1 MGHHKHLEGHEHP
14 RSHPYQIVSGVGFVI
29 VWGLDT
35 FVFEFS
41 TQLNAYASGIV
52 RFIISIPVF
61 LLAFYLM
68 RAAGKALFVESEQSS
83 GLLTAGILA
92 RVRHPLYLG
101 SMLIYLGCL
110 VNSVSLIAL
119 FVYVIQ
125 WLVHN
130 MLANYEEMDLIR
142 IYGDEYIEYRSKVPK
157 WIPKIR
163 VN

>member
-14 RSHPYQIVSGVGFVI
+14 KSHPYQFVSGIGFVSI
-29 VWGLDT
+29 WALDT

-41 TQLNAYASGIV
+41 TQLNAYAGGIV

-61 LLAFYLM
+61 LLAFYLI
-68 RAAGKALFVESEQSS
+68 RGAERALFVESEHSS
-83 GLLTAGILA
+83 GLLTTGILA

-101 SMLIYLGCL
+101 VMLIYLGFL

-119 FVYVIQ
+119 LAYVGVI
-125 WLVHN
+125 LVHN
-130 MLANYEEMDLIR
+130 NLANFEENDLIR
-142 IYGDEYIEYRSKVPK
+142 IFGDEYIEYRQKVPK